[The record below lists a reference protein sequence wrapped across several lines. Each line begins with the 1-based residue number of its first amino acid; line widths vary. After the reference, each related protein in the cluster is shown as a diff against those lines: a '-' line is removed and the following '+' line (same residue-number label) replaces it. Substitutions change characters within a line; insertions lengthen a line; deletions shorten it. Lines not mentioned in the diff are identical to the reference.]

1 MIDLL
6 LVHGT
11 TITMDKERRIIH
23 DGAVAIHQ
31 GKILDVGLAKDLKME
46 YEAAQTID
54 CKHHCILPGL
64 IDVHGHGGHSMFK
77 TIAMENLEQ
86 WMPIMTNT
94 YNHFVTDDFWY
105 YEGKLSG
112 LERLKAG
119 ITTGVSVIGS
129 TPRADDP
136 IFALNH
142 AKAYNEVGVRNIVC
156 TGPANPAWPK
166 LYSRWKNGKRITR
179 EIEYEDVLKGTE
191 AVIEA
196 LNHANDDRTRA
207 FITPFVIVTS
217 IEGSGP
223 TPPSRLH
230 QLTEHDKYQARKIRE
245 IAKKYKTR
253 IHSDAF
259 GGMVHMAIQ
268 DKEYALLGPDVH
280 LQHCRGIS
288 FDEVKILAETGTKV
302 STSPS
307 VTQMSARTPIVELME
322 LGATVAISTDG
333 TSPSTSFD
341 MFQAMRKTQLVHQA
355 AMRDEHYLPPGKLLE
370 MVTIDAAR
378 CIGWDDEIG
387 SIEIGK
393 KADIITVNL
402 KQAHLTP
409 ETMHVHRLVYQA
421 VGSDVNH
428 VIVDGKVL
436 MSERRVS
443 TVDENR
449 IIEEANAE
457 ALETIE
463 RAGLAKYMAPTKYF
477 WGSTRSYVDEKRF
490 DENDYLFTITKE
502 EQL

>member
-6 LVHGT
+6 MVNGT
-11 TITMDKERRIIH
+11 VITMDPGRNIIYG
-23 DGAVAIHQ
+23 GAVAVHG
-31 GKILDVGLAKDLKME
+31 GKILGTGPTAELAVK
-46 YEAAQTID
+46 YEAKKTID
-54 CKHHCILPGL
+54 CSHHCVLPGL

-77 TIAMENLEQ
+77 TIAMDNLEQ

-94 YNHFVTDDFWY
+94 YNHFVTDEFWY
-105 YEGKLSG
+105 YEGKVSA

-119 ITTGVSVIGS
+119 ITTGVSVMGS
-129 TPRADDP
+129 TPRSDDP

-142 AKAYNEVGVRNIVC
+142 AKAYNEVGIREIVC
-156 TGPANPAWPK
+156 TGPANPPWPK
-166 LYSRWKNGKRITR
+166 RYSRWMNGKRITKD
-179 EIEYEDVLKGTE
+179 IEYTDVLKGAE

-196 LNHANDDRTRA
+196 LHHANNDRTRA

-230 QLTEHDKYQARKIRE
+230 QLTEHDRYQARKIRE
-245 IAKKYKTR
+245 IAKKYETR

-259 GGMVHMAIQ
+259 GGMIHLAVQ
-268 DKEYALLGPDVH
+268 DKDYALLGPDVH

-288 FDEVKILAETGTKV
+288 FDEVKILAETGTNV
-302 STSPS
+302 SASPS
-307 VTQMSARTPIVELME
+307 VTQIKSRTPLVELME
-322 LGATVAISTDG
+322 LGTTVAISTDG

-341 MFQAMRKTQLVHQA
+341 MFQAMRKTQLIHQA

-370 MVTIDAAR
+370 MVTIDAAK
-378 CIGWDDEIG
+378 CIGWDDELG
-387 SIEIGK
+387 SIEVGK
-393 KADIITVNL
+393 KADLITVNM

-421 VGSDVNH
+421 VGGDVNH

-436 MSERRVS
+436 MEEREV
-443 TVDENR
+443 TKVDENR
-449 IIEEANAE
+449 VIEEANAE

-463 RAGLAKYMAPTKYF
+463 RAGLEKYMAQTKYF
-477 WGSTRSYVDEKRF
+477 WGHTRAYVDEKRF
-490 DENDYLFTITKE
+490 DEADYEFDITE
-502 EQL
+502 EEMR

>member
-6 LVHGT
+6 LVNGT
-11 TITMDKERRIIH
+11 IITMNAKRNVIYG
-23 DGAVAIHQ
+23 GAVAVHN
-31 GKILDVGLAKDLKME
+31 GKILDVGLNANLINK
-46 YEAAQTID
+46 YEAQQTID
-54 CKHHCILPGL
+54 CSNHCVLPGL

-77 TIAMENLEQ
+77 TIAMDNAEQ

-105 YEGKLSG
+105 YEGKISA
-112 LERLKAG
+112 LERLKSG

-129 TPRADDP
+129 TPRSDDP

-142 AKAYNEVGVRNIVC
+142 AKAYNEVGVRNVVC
-156 TGPANPAWPK
+156 TGPANPEWPK
-166 LYSRWKNGKRITR
+166 LYSRWINGKRVTK
-179 EIEYEDVLKGTE
+179 EVEYVDVLKGAE

-196 LNHANDDRTRA
+196 LHHANSDRTRA

-230 QLTEHDKYQARKIRE
+230 QLTDHDRYQARKIRE
-245 IAKKYKTR
+245 IAKKYDTR

-259 GGMVHMAIQ
+259 GGMIHMAIQ
-268 DKEYALLGPDVH
+268 DKDYALLGPDVH

-288 FDEVKILAETGTKV
+288 FDEVKILADTGTNI

-307 VTQMSARTPIVELME
+307 VAQISARTPIVELIE

-341 MFQAMRKTQLVHQA
+341 LFQVMRKTQLIQQA
-355 AMRDEHYLPPGKLLE
+355 AMRDEYYLPPGKLLE
-370 MVTIDAAR
+370 MITIDAAK
-378 CIGWDDEIG
+378 CIGWDDELG

-393 KADIITVNL
+393 KADLITVNM

-409 ETMHVHRLVYQA
+409 ETMHIHRLVYQA

-436 MSERRVS
+436 MTERKVT
-443 TVDENR
+443 TVDENL
-449 IIEEANAE
+449 IIEEANSE

-463 RAGLAKYMAPTKYF
+463 RAGMEKYMAPTKYF
-477 WGSTRSYVDEKRF
+477 WGSTRAYVDEKRF
-490 DENDYLFTITKE
+490 DEADYVFAISE
-502 EQL
+502 EEHT

>member
-6 LVHGT
+6 LIHGT
-11 TITMDKERRIIH
+11 VITMDTDRSIIE
-23 DGAVAIHQ
+23 DGAVAIKD
-31 GKILDVGLAKDLKME
+31 GRILDIGSSTELLGK
-46 YEAAQTID
+46 YEAKETID
-54 CKHHCILPGL
+54 CSHHCILPGL

-77 TIAMENLEQ
+77 TIAMDNLEQ

-105 YEGKLSG
+105 YEGKVSA

-129 TPRADDP
+129 TPRSDDP

-142 AKAYNEVGVRNIVC
+142 AKAYNEVGIREIVC
-156 TGPANPAWPK
+156 TGPANPVWPK
-166 LYSRWKNGKRITR
+166 LYSRWVDGRRVTR
-179 EIEYEDVLKGTE
+179 EVGYEEVLKGAE

-196 LNHANDDRTRA
+196 LNHSNGDRTRA

-230 QLTEHDKYQARKIRE
+230 QLTEHDRYQARKIRE
-245 IAKKYKTR
+245 IARKYDTR

-259 GGMVHMAIQ
+259 GGMIHMAIQ
-268 DKEYALLGPDVH
+268 EKDYTLLGPDVH

-288 FDEVKILAETGTKV
+288 FDEAMILADTGTNV

-307 VTQMSARTPIVELME
+307 VTQIKARTPIVELME

-333 TSPSTSFD
+333 TSPSAAFD

-355 AMRDEHYLPPGKLLE
+355 AMLDEHYLPPGKLLE
-370 MVTIDAAR
+370 MVTIDAAK
-378 CIGWDDEIG
+378 CIGWDDELG

-393 KADIITVNL
+393 KADLITVNMQ
-402 KQAHLTP
+402 QAHLTP
-409 ETMHVHRLVYQA
+409 ETMPIHRLVYQA
-421 VGSDVNH
+421 VGGDVNH
-428 VIVDGKVL
+428 VIVDGEVL
-436 MSERRVS
+436 MHERKVA

-449 IIEEANAE
+449 VIKEANAE
-457 ALETIE
+457 AQETIE
-463 RAGLAKYMAPTKYF
+463 RAGLEKYMTTTKYF
-477 WGSTRSYVDEKRF
+477 WGHTRAYVDEKRF
-490 DENDYLFTITKE
+490 SDADYPSAVTVGE
-502 EQL
+502 E